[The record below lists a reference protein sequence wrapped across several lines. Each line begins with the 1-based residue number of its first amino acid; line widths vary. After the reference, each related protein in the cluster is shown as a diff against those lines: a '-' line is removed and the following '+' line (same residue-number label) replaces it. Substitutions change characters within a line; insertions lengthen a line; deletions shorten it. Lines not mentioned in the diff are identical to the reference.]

1 MKRRLI
7 CALAAAALA
16 LAMPITALAHNI
28 LDWSQNGSGS
38 IRIHLDYAPE
48 TQDCGTLVILQVG
61 VVQEVD
67 GDCAF
72 VPAEAFAGAW
82 EIGADLQ
89 DPALSEILAEQAKKE
104 NLSGVTVN
112 VQADGTV
119 LVENLELGL
128 YLVMQG
134 RAAAGYEAINPFLIG
149 VPNLEDGAYTYCV
162 DASPKVSP
170 EPLPTEPPAPTEPP
184 PTRPNEPNLPQTGQ
198 TNWPIPVMAAAGLL
212 LFTMGWSLCFRDR
225 KERHE
230 N

>member
-7 CALAAAALA
+7 CALAAAVLA
-16 LAMPITALAHNI
+16 VSMPITAFAHNI

-38 IRIHLDYAPE
+38 IHIHLDYAAE
-48 TQDCGTLVILQVG
+48 TEDRGSLVILQVG
-61 VVQEVD
+61 VVQEED

-72 VPAEAFAGAW
+72 VPTEAFAGAW
-82 EIGADLQ
+82 ETGADLQ
-89 DPALSEILAEQAKKE
+89 DPALSEALAKQASEQK
-104 NLSGVTVN
+104 LTGVTVN

-119 LVENLELGL
+119 LLENLEFGL

-149 VPNLEDGAYTYCV
+149 VPNLKDGVYTYCV

-184 PTRPNEPNLPQTGQ
+184 PTKPTEPNLPQTGQ
-198 TNWPIPVMAAAGLL
+198 TNWPVPVMAAAGLL
-212 LFTMGWSLCFRDR
+212 LFMMGWSLCFRDR